1 MTSSPHAHVALRDA
15 LSELDDRRIRRIK
28 PLLPPQLLVEEYPL
42 TLGAAQTVVL
52 ARTAAD
58 AIVHGTD
65 DRLLVIVGPCSVH
78 DVRAGLEYARL
89 LRAYADRASADLL
102 IIMRVYFEKPRT
114 TVGWK
119 GLINDPNLDGSFAIN
134 KGLRLARGLLLELAN
149 MGLPA
154 GTEFLDTISPQY
166 TADLIAWG
174 AIGARTT
181 ESQVHRELASGLSM
195 PIGFKNGT
203 DGSISVAVDA
213 IKSSSSPH
221 CFLSVTKQGLSAI
234 VETEGNDA
242 CHVILRGA
250 NSGPNY
256 SPEHVASTTAALRA
270 AKLPERIMVD
280 CSHGNSLKKHENQ
293 MKVVDSLQA
302 QLSDGTEASWA
313 IVGAMIESNLV
324 EGKQAIPDS
333 GPSTLTYGQSVTDAC
348 INWATTEAALEKLR
362 AGVRA
367 RREKAPRLGA
377 LPNRATAAAAPGPN
391 DAFLAPKS
399 KGGFNDDVLLTL
411 GKA

>member
-234 VETEGNDA
+234 VETEVSA
-242 CHVILRGA
+242 SRG
-250 NSGPNY
+250 GDFD
-256 SPEHVASTTAALRA
+256 VR
-270 AKLPERIMVD
+270 D
-280 CSHGNSLKKHENQ
+280 CMLE
-293 MKVVDSLQA
+293 LQ
-302 QLSDGTEASWA
+302 QRGQGCSS
-313 IVGAMIESNLV
+313 
-324 EGKQAIPDS
+324 EG
-333 GPSTLTYGQSVTDAC
+333 
-348 INWATTEAALEKLR
+348 R
-362 AGVRA
+362 
-367 RREKAPRLGA
+367 
-377 LPNRATAAAAPGPN
+377 AAAASCRAEVQQRAVGQRCSGE
-391 DAFLAPKS
+391 DTDRAAAVRVLAEVQS
-399 KGGFNDDVLLTL
+399 RAGGSRCSSEDT
-411 GKA
+411 GRAAAARATTS